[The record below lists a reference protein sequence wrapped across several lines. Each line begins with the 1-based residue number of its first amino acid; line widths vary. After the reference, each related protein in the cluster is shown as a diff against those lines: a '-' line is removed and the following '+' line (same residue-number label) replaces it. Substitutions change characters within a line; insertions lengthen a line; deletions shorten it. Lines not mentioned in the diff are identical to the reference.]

1 MAFKIVNGKL
11 VRITSQA
18 DFGTPAQKKAG
29 RRITGTLGVISE
41 TRAPARRI
49 EEVFRPP
56 KPSARPSGP
65 IQRGTLPAPSP
76 PPAPSKTAA
85 PMMLAPPTAAAPVN
99 QLVSPFTGRQPS
111 ATTPPPSNI
120 FPASETLLGSFQ
132 GIGPSPVLP
141 ALPFAD
147 PGVRQGDFLRGL
159 TSAQLGGATAPTGT
173 LGLGKPQ
180 QITDRTQFSVP
191 SRVGEIVTGGELRQ
205 QNFLKTLNN
214 PRTLGEVE
222 YIGALPSIQAALAAY
237 LRGEDV
243 NPAFVRFFF
252 NQGLV
257 TADADGQLTLTSDGQ
272 GTLDAGRITLVNRAP
287 LFSGEPGRFS
297 GTRGA
302 SLGLTNW
309 RI

>member
-1 MAFKIVNGKL
+1 MARHSNLRPLPGE
-11 VRITSQA
+11 SQA
-18 DFGTPAQKKAG
+18 KFLQRVRASQGAAP
-29 RRITGTLGVISE
+29 TGTLGLARIQRPTAPAAKASTPITRGPGPV
-41 TRAPARRI
+41 TRPRAPVVPKISAGAGLGT
-49 EEVFRPP
+49 RPP
-56 KPSARPSGP
+56 ILESDFGPKAREGFQAGELSA
-65 IQRGTLPAPSP
+65 
-76 PPAPSKTAA
+76 
-85 PMMLAPPTAAAPVN
+85 PT
-99 QLVSPFTGRQPS
+99 
-111 ATTPPPSNI
+111 NI

-132 GIGPSPVLP
+132 GIGPSPILP

-147 PGVRQGDFLRGL
+147 PGVRQGEFLRGL
-159 TSAQLGGATAPTGT
+159 TPEQLGGGTPPLGT

-214 PRTLGEVE
+214 PRTLGEFE

-272 GTLDAGRITLVNRAP
+272 GTLDAGRTTLVNRAP

>member
-56 KPSARPSGP
+56 KPSARPSARITTGPGP
-65 IQRGTLPAPSP
+65 IREQDVGPRAREAFNAGTLSAATGISAGGNVARMIAAQPAP
-76 PPAPSKTAA
+76 A
-85 PMMLAPPTAAAPVN
+85 
-99 QLVSPFTGRQPS
+99 
-111 ATTPPPSNI
+111 PPSNI
-120 FPASETLLGSFQ
+120 FPASETLLASFQ
-132 GIGPSPVLP
+132 GIVPSPILP

-147 PGVRQGDFLRGL
+147 PGVRQGEFLRGL

-214 PRTLGEVE
+214 PRTLGEFE

-272 GTLDAGRITLVNRAP
+272 GTLDAGRTTLVNRAP